1 MWRIE
6 FKESAVADLKKI
18 PRNLQISIKKA
29 ICERIAVTSYRFKP
43 LKGEWEGCYRLRV
56 GDYRIIYE
64 VNKSEVAVIII
75 KIGIRSDV
83 Y

>member
-1 MWRIE
+1 MWRVIL
-6 FKESAVADLKKI
+6 KKSAVEDLKKI

-29 ICERIAVTSYRFKP
+29 ICGRIAVTPYRFKP

-64 VNKSEVAVIII
+64 VNKSEITVIII
-75 KIGIRSDV
+75 KIGVRSNV